1 MVCGGLAKATFPQT
15 WSNRGATFS
24 NTMLRG
30 STHALRF
37 RATRSTDPCRPF
49 LRHVDVARGC
59 IRNVTTGPDSGQ
71 DSGIS
76 DPVAY
81 CSDLVRRRDY
91 ESFLISQF
99 YPNDVRSHFMALR
112 ALYVELATVQEVVSN
127 PTIGKMR
134 MQFWRDALRGIADG
148 RPPRHPIALA
158 LYDALENANL
168 PMYHLKRI
176 IEARDAEL
184 YTPTHITLDS
194 LTDHAESTAST
205 FLYLLLSLM
214 SLSSSSALSHAASHL
229 GVSQG
234 ISTLLRAL
242 PYHASQGRMVIPA
255 EITARHGVSQ
265 EEVFRKGGAAKGI
278 EDAVFEFATVANDHL
293 ITALEMFKEE
303 GKVPPRARPIFLYGV
318 PTRLYLQ
325 RLETVNFDAFHPSLQ
340 HRDWKLP
347 WRVWRSYYKG
357 TF

>member
-112 ALYVELATVQEVVSN
+112 ALYVSTHSYEGSDTELHDLCRWSWLQCKRWC
-127 PTIGKMR
+127 PIRRLGK
-134 MQFWRDALRGIADG
+134 
-148 RPPRHPIALA
+148 
-158 LYDALENANL
+158 
-168 PMYHLKRI
+168 
-176 IEARDAEL
+176 
-184 YTPTHITLDS
+184 
-194 LTDHAESTAST
+194 
-205 FLYLLLSLM
+205 
-214 SLSSSSALSHAASHL
+214 
-229 GVSQG
+229 
-234 ISTLLRAL
+234 
-242 PYHASQGRMVIPA
+242 
-255 EITARHGVSQ
+255 
-265 EEVFRKGGAAKGI
+265 
-278 EDAVFEFATVANDHL
+278 
-293 ITALEMFKEE
+293 
-303 GKVPPRARPIFLYGV
+303 
-318 PTRLYLQ
+318 
-325 RLETVNFDAFHPSLQ
+325 
-340 HRDWKLP
+340 
-347 WRVWRSYYKG
+347 
-357 TF
+357 